1 MTHVGI
7 SLIALVVAVALFLVL
22 IPFGQPRVEVQ
33 EIHPFPRVEI
43 FSPFKHVIEGLKTLA
58 ERLLLYKKIISASS
72 NAAFSLSHGF
82 SVVECRDLSSYRE
95 ILSYVTKELGRKPE
109 EYSATIEIGGS
120 KKIAQTGFTYGGI
133 AFLYRPKII
142 VSEEGNVLKSGSDV
156 ARAVVS
162 SLNGDAPRVNIRESD
177 KELLKMLY
185 EFASKYNIVMVGG

>member
-22 IPFGQPRVEVQ
+22 VPFAQPHVEVQ
-33 EIHPFPRVEI
+33 EIHPFPKVEI
-43 FSPFKHVIEGLKTLA
+43 SSPFKHILEGLKTLA
-58 ERLLLYKKIISASS
+58 ERLFLYKKIISASS
-72 NAAFSLSHGF
+72 GAAFSLSYGF

-109 EYSATIEIGGS
+109 EHSTTIEICGS
-120 KKIAQTGFTYGGI
+120 EKIVQTGFTYDGI
-133 AFLYRPKII
+133 AFLYKPKII

-156 ARAVVS
+156 ARVIVS

-177 KELLKMLY
+177 KGLLKMLY
-185 EFASKYNIVMVGG
+185 EFASKYSVVMVGG